1 IEHGGGSTGWSCAW
15 LICLLA
21 RLEDGEQAHTCLGK
35 LLRDFTYDNLF
46 NAHPP
51 FQVDG
56 NFGATAGIAEMLL
69 QSHADE
75 LSLLPA
81 LPQNWPAGSVTGLRA
96 RNGFTVDLAWNN
108 GLLATAKI
116 KANLPGPCRIR
127 YTHPLEVFCGDQE
140 AAVEKEGDVIS
151 FPVEAGQVC
160 RITRCK

>member
-1 IEHGGGSTGWSCAW
+1 M
-15 LICLLA
+15 ICLLA
-21 RLEDGEQAHTCLGK
+21 RLEDGEQAHTCLRK
-35 LLRDFTYDNLF
+35 LLRDFTYDNPMPIRLF
-46 NAHPP
+46 RL
-51 FQVDG
+51 
-56 NFGATAGIAEMLL
+56 TAILRNRRNHEMLL